1 MIVLAAIHISTLRGR
16 YAVFFSEDVQLHIF
30 TEETA
35 YRPLHVYKEYGCHEP
50 QYITKGL
57 WYIANCH
64 LVRLTDGWREKG
76 RASSCLRNSNF
87 PTSSKLSHGCFYLF
101 IYFYKYSIMPLYV
114 YVFMTIHMY
123 TIIYLYNSILLYRH
137 IIWFYIRAYFYMY
150 AVMVLYIYF

>member
-1 MIVLAAIHISTLRGR
+1 MVLLAAIHISTLRSLC
-16 YAVFFSEDVQLHIF
+16 ASFSSEDVQLHIF

-35 YRPLHVYKEYGCHEP
+35 YRPLHVSKEYGCREP

-76 RASSCLRNSNF
+76 RASSCLRNSNL
-87 PTSSKLSHGCFYLF
+87 PTSSKLSHGCFYLL
-101 IYFYKYSIMPLYV
+101 IYFYKYSLMALYV

-123 TIIYLYNSILLYRH
+123 AIIYLYNSIFLYGH
-137 IIWFYIRAYFYMY
+137 IYGFI
-150 AVMVLYIYF
+150 